1 MNINHDLGSTFTQ
14 LALIIATYQET
25 FYPGYKTSMELVALT
40 NENNSFNGTEMENA
54 TAQPNRGCPRATD
67 EVKMISLCL
76 KAILIV
82 PTIFGNTLVF
92 KAFYKF
98 PSLRTASNIILLSL
112 SVADSL
118 TVLPFVLHISFI
130 ALRLQKSG
138 PSTSIQW
145 LCNSSA
151 WLSLVLASVIILHLA
166 LISVERVIAVKYS
179 LRYPTIVTN
188 SRVLIASITVWLWA
202 VGATVVF
209 PQALRADSSGNTY
222 ETLYKAFHPCI
233 RHQRPSCHRHDQ
245 RRPSSPSSAR
255 DFYQIFMVISLLAI
269 PILIILSSYGY
280 VFVVARK
287 HRKQIREQHDTQG
300 VSTWRRELKGAYTL
314 GIVVGVCLSSFVP
327 LLVVTSCRVFGS
339 RDFVHSLSSYASLKF
354 IVYDVALGLN
364 ACLNPL
370 IYAWRHEKFKNA
382 FRQLL
387 RCA

>member
-1 MNINHDLGSTFTQ
+1 M
-14 LALIIATYQET
+14 A
-25 FYPGYKTSMELVALT
+25 
-40 NENNSFNGTEMENA
+40 NA
-54 TAQPNRGCPRATD
+54 TALPKGECPRATN

-118 TVLPFVLHISFI
+118 TVLPFVFHISFI
-130 ALRLQKSG
+130 ALSLQKSG

-179 LRYPTIVTN
+179 LRYHTIVTY

-202 VGATVVF
+202 FGVTVVF
-209 PQALRADSSGNTY
+209 PLALRADSSGDAY
-222 ETLYKAFHPCI
+222 EKLHKAFHPCYI
-233 RHQRPSCHRHDQ
+233 DGQLSCHRHGQ
-245 RRPSSPSSAR
+245 RRPSSVR
-255 DFYQIFMVISLLAI
+255 DSYQIFMVISLLAI

-287 HRKQIREQHDTQG
+287 HRKQIRDQHDTEG
-300 VSTWRRELKGAYTL
+300 VSTWRSELKGAYTL
-314 GIVVGVCLSSFVP
+314 GIVVGICLSSFVP
-327 LLVVTSCRVFGS
+327 LLLVTSCRVFRS
-339 RDFVHSLSSYASLKF
+339 RDLVRSVDSWLKF
-354 IVYDVALGLN
+354 IVYDMALGLN

-387 RCA
+387 RCT

>member
-1 MNINHDLGSTFTQ
+1 MNED
-14 LALIIATYQET
+14 
-25 FYPGYKTSMELVALT
+25 
-40 NENNSFNGTEMENA
+40 NSFNETEMENA
-54 TAQPNRGCPRATD
+54 TALPTRRGPPRPHSPD

-92 KAFYKF
+92 RAFYKF

-130 ALRLQKSG
+130 ALTFEKSA

-145 LCNSSA
+145 LCTSSA
-151 WLSLVLASVIILHLA
+151 WLSLVLTSVIILHLA
-166 LISVERVIAVKYS
+166 LISVERVIAVKYP
-179 LRYPTIVTN
+179 LRYHTIVTN
-188 SRVLIASITVWLWA
+188 CRVVIASITVWLWA
-202 VGATVVF
+202 VGVTVVF
-209 PQALRADSSGNTY
+209 PQAFRADSSGNAY
-222 ETLYKAFHPCI
+222 EKLYRKFHPCLKDQEQS
-233 RHQRPSCHRHDQ
+233 RPRYGQRG
-245 RRPSSPSSAR
+245 PSSAA
-255 DFYQIFMVISLLAI
+255 DSYQIFMVISLLAI

-280 VFVVARK
+280 IFVVARK
-287 HRKQIREQHDTQG
+287 HRKRIREQHDTEG
-300 VSTWRRELKGAYTL
+300 VSICRSELKGAYTL

-327 LLVVTSCRVFGS
+327 LLVLTSCRVFGS
-339 RDFVHSLSSYASLKF
+339 KHLVRSLSSWLKY

-387 RCA
+387 MCA